1 MTPGGGAGP
10 WAADGAGGGA
20 GPWAADDTDGGAG
33 PWAAGGTVV
42 GVGVDLVHVPTFED
56 QLDLPGT
63 RFAGV
68 FTPGERRDA
77 AERAAQVGRG
87 QVGRGQHGG
96 GEGRHLAA
104 RWAAK
109 EAFVKAW
116 SASIFGE
123 PPVMGDEVLGLVE
136 VVCDAWGRP
145 RLRLHGE
152 VAEHLPGVEAH
163 VSLSHDGDHAVAY
176 VVLAEGVRR

>member
-1 MTPGGGAGP
+1 MGEPVAELVEGRDAVADLVEGRGVDVLSDVPTPSG
-10 WAADGAGGGA
+10 
-20 GPWAADDTDGGAG
+20 
-33 PWAAGGTVV
+33 VL
-42 GVGVDLVHVPTFED
+42 GVGVDLVHVPTFEG

-77 AERAAQVGRG
+77 AERAG
-87 QVGRGQHGG
+87 QYGG

-116 SASIFGE
+116 SASMFGD
-123 PPVMGDEVLGLVE
+123 PPVMGDEVLRLVE

-163 VSLSHDGDHAVAY
+163 VSLSHDGEHAVAY
-176 VVLAEGVRR
+176 VVLTQGVRR